1 MTLRKQG
8 IFPLSPS
15 FLKVMSL
22 YRTAFPPEERL
33 PLGQLFLNSLKR
45 GQSFSAY
52 YDGSVFVGFTYVIET
67 KEFVF
72 LLFLAVDGQHRSK
85 GYGRQIL
92 KEVAELAGSRPC
104 VLTIEPMDE
113 TQAPNYGQRLKR
125 LAFYEAHGYQA
136 LNHYYYEGKERY
148 QIVTTD
154 SHLSL
159 DKLEQGLASTFLARY
174 GIRID

>member
-67 KEFVF
+67 EDFVF
-72 LLFLAVDGQHRSK
+72 LLFLAVDGRHRSQ
-85 GYGRQIL
+85 GYGGQIL
-92 KEVAELAGSRPC
+92 EEVAELAGFRSC
-104 VLTIEPMDE
+104 VLTIEPMDDRE
-113 TQAPNYGQRLKR
+113 AVNYDQRVRR
-125 LAFYEAHGYQA
+125 LAFYASHGYQA

-148 QIVTTD
+148 QILTTD
-154 SHLSL
+154 SRLSL
-159 DKLEQGLASTFLARY
+159 DKLEQGLASTFLGRY